1 MANTDNKLEDMIA
14 TSLESLRTL
23 VDSDTIVGKPITTD
37 VGTTIIPIS
46 KISMGYTTGGL
57 EYFGKNSPQKQS
69 FGGGGGTGMT
79 IVPVCFL
86 VVKSDGDV
94 QVLSMTSGA
103 SPSDP
108 VEQIASAV
116 ERAPELIEKIKALFK
131 KKDAVSSKSDS
142 DESGENDAGEDEK

>member
-23 VDSDTIVGKPITTD
+23 VDSDTIVGKPITTE

-57 EYFGKNSPQKQS
+57 EYFGKNTPQKQS

-79 IVPVCFL
+79 ISPVCFL
-86 VVKSDGDV
+86 VVSQDGNV
-94 QVLSMTSGA
+94 NILSMGQSA
-103 SPSDP
+103 PAPDP
-108 VEQIASAV
+108 VEQIAAAV
-116 ERAPELIEKIKALFK
+116 ERAPEMIEKIKALFK
-131 KKDAVSSKSDS
+131 KKSAEQSDK
-142 DESGENDAGEDEK
+142 ESTESAE

>member
-1 MANTDNKLEDMIA
+1 MANTDNKLEEMIA

-23 VDSDTIVGKPITTD
+23 VDSDTIVGKPISTD

-57 EYFGKNSPQKQS
+57 EYYGKNTPQKQS

-79 IVPVCFL
+79 ISPVCFL
-86 VVKSDGDV
+86 VVNKEGEV
-94 QVLSMTSGA
+94 NVVSMGQA
-103 SPSDP
+103 APAPDP

-131 KKDAVSSKSDS
+131 KKAADDTDAADAQNSS
-142 DESGENDAGEDEK
+142 EA

>member
-1 MANTDNKLEDMIA
+1 MANTDNKLEEMIA
-14 TSLESLRTL
+14 TSLERLRTL
-23 VDSDTIVGKPITTD
+23 VDSDTIVGKPISTE

-57 EYFGKNSPQKQS
+57 EYYGKNTPQKQS

-86 VVKSDGDV
+86 VVNKEGNV
-94 QVLSMTSGA
+94 NVITMGQA
-103 SPSDP
+103 APAPDP

-116 ERAPELIEKIKALFK
+116 ERAPEMIEKIKALFK
-131 KKDAVSSKSDS
+131 KKQADDS
-142 DESGENDAGEDEK
+142 DAKETTQTKESPEA

>member
-23 VDSDTIVGKPITTD
+23 VDSDTIVGKPISTD

-57 EYFGKNSPQKQS
+57 EYYGKNTPQKQS

-79 IVPVCFL
+79 ISPVCFL
-86 VVKSDGDV
+86 VVSADGNV
-94 QVLSMTSGA
+94 NVLSMGQGA
-103 SPSDP
+103 PAPDP

-116 ERAPELIEKIKALFK
+116 ERAPELIEKVKAIFK
-131 KKDAVSSKSDS
+131 KKETAPA
-142 DESGENDAGEDEK
+142 ESESEQEK

>member
-1 MANTDNKLEDMIA
+1 MANTDNKLEEMIA

-57 EYFGKNSPQKQS
+57 EYYGKNTPQKQS

-79 IVPVCFL
+79 ISPVCFL
-86 VVKSDGDV
+86 VVSSDGDV
-94 QVLSMTSGA
+94 KILGMGQGA
-103 SPSDP
+103 PAPDP

-116 ERAPELIEKIKALFK
+116 ERAPELIEKIKAIFK
-131 KKDAVSSKSDS
+131 KKDTSPVQESEFQSDT
-142 DESGENDAGEDEK
+142 EA

>member
-1 MANTDNKLEDMIA
+1 MANTDNKLEEMIA

-57 EYFGKNSPQKQS
+57 EYYGKNSPQKQS

-79 IVPVCFL
+79 ISPVCFL
-86 VVKSDGDV
+86 VVNSEGAV
-94 QVLSMTSGA
+94 QVVSMGQGA
-103 SPSDP
+103 PAPDP
-108 VEQIASAV
+108 VEQIAAAV

-131 KKDAVSSKSDS
+131 KKESAHA
-142 DESGENDAGEDEK
+142 DEQPEEGEQA

>member
-1 MANTDNKLEDMIA
+1 MANTDNKLEEMIA

-23 VDSDTIVGKPITTD
+23 VDSDTIVGKPISTD

-57 EYFGKNSPQKQS
+57 EYYGKNTPQKQS

-79 IVPVCFL
+79 ISPVCFL
-86 VVKSDGDV
+86 VVSPDGNV
-94 QVLSMTSGA
+94 NILGMGQGA
-103 SPSDP
+103 PAPDP

-116 ERAPELIEKIKALFK
+116 
-131 KKDAVSSKSDS
+131 
-142 DESGENDAGEDEK
+142 

>member
-1 MANTDNKLEDMIA
+1 MANTDNKLEEMIA

-57 EYFGKNSPQKQS
+57 EYYGKNSPQKQS

-79 IVPVCFL
+79 ISPVCFL
-86 VVKSDGDV
+86 IVSADGSV
-94 QVLSMTSGA
+94 NVLSMGA
-103 SPSDP
+103 GVPAPADP

-131 KKDAVSSKSDS
+131 KKEAPAEEA
-142 DESGENDAGEDEK
+142 ESETAE

>member
-1 MANTDNKLEDMIA
+1 MANTDNKLEEMIA

-23 VDSDTIVGKPITTD
+23 VDSDTIVGKPISTD

-57 EYFGKNSPQKQS
+57 EYYGKNTPQKQS

-79 IVPVCFL
+79 ISPVCFL
-86 VVKSDGDV
+86 VVSPDGNV
-94 QVLSMTSGA
+94 NILGMGQGA
-103 SPSDP
+103 PAPDP

-116 ERAPELIEKIKALFK
+116 ERAPELIEKIKAIFK
-131 KKDAVSSKSDS
+131 KKETSPAKEA
-142 DESGENDAGEDEK
+142 ESEDNA

>member
-79 IVPVCFL
+79 ISPVCFL
-86 VVKSDGDV
+86 VVDKEGNVSV
-94 QVLSMTSGA
+94 VNMAQGA
-103 SPSDP
+103 PAPDP

-116 ERAPELIEKIKALFK
+116 ERAPELIEKIKAIFK
-131 KKDAVSSKSDS
+131 KKETPAEDSSEQPSS
-142 DESGENDAGEDEK
+142 EA